1 MTSGQRAL
9 RRGLAITVAVLVVV
23 GCGTDP
29 AGLGRSGT
37 PAAPTATVAPSTT
50 GVVDVSGTE
59 LTAGLVPFTECDEL
73 LRHLRA
79 EATERVGPYG
89 LDGGWFGGPVVMEMA
104 IADGAMTAPAVGI
117 ARSMEEGVDYS
128 GTNVQEAGI
137 DEPDILK
144 TDGRRIVVVEDD
156 YLHYVDV
163 SGPTAVLTG
172 TLRLE
177 GHWSRDLLLAGNRAF
192 LIADTHLPVGG
203 DLEPYYVEMDEQAVD
218 VPLPALARLLP
229 PGTWTPLT
237 SVIEVDLSDPA
248 NLRIA
253 GVLTVQ
259 GRHVSSRV
267 VGGSARVVVVSAPSE
282 LPFVYPTS
290 PAGEER
296 AEQFNREV
304 VAETVLA
311 DWMPDFVLESAGAT
325 VAEGSLNTCTD
336 VSRPVDFAGFSTLS
350 VLTVPLYESLAAP
363 TTTAVLAEGTTV
375 YAAVS
380 YTHLTLPT
388 KA

>member
-37 PAAPTATVAPSTT
+37 PATPTATVAPSTT

-192 LIADTHLPVGG
+192 LIADTHLPGDGG
-203 DLEPYYVEMDEQAVD
+203 LEPYDVEMEERAID
-218 VPLPALARLLP
+218 VPSPALARLLP

-253 GVLTVQ
+253 GLLTVQ

-296 AEQFNREV
+296 AERFNREV

-350 VLTVPLYESLAAP
+350 VLTVPLYE
-363 TTTAVLAEGTTV
+363 
-375 YAAVS
+375 
-380 YTHLTLPT
+380 
-388 KA
+388 